1 VALVVRYARESQRDP
16 AVRLFAETLIQ
27 HTSSKDYLSE
37 ILAVYY
43 GVLRH
48 TRYANDPRSVELVK
62 KPALVVRQIAQGQ
75 VPSLDC
81 DDIVTLLGGLLLSL
95 GREVR
100 AVTAAFR
107 NSFHGGQRQYSHIYI
122 QAREPRTGLWVT
134 LDPVAAE
141 DTAKM
146 LGRIKAIRIW
156 PVA

>member
-1 VALVVRYARESQRDP
+1 MIRYARESQRDP

-48 TRYANDPRSVELVK
+48 TRYANDPRGVELVK
-62 KPALVVRQIAQGQ
+62 KPGLVVRQIAEGQ

-81 DDIVTLLGGLLLSL
+81 DDLVTLLGGLLLSL

-100 AVTAAFR
+100 AVTVAFR
-107 NSFHGGQRQYSHIYI
+107 LSAHRGERQYSHIYI
-122 QAREPRTGLWVT
+122 QVREPRSGLWVT

-146 LGRIKAIRIW
+146 LGRVKAMKIW